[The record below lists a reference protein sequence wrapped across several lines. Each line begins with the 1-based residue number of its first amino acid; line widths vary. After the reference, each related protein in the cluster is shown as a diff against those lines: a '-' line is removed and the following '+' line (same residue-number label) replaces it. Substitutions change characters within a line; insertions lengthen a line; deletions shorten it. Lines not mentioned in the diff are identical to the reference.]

1 MSSAKNKPL
10 KIVLDTNVYISA
22 LLFSGIPD
30 EILEMAR
37 EKEIEIY
44 ASPIILLEIGQVL
57 QKKFSFP
64 RKTILNILKEIKRIA
79 KIIQPKE
86 KIDFIKADPAD
97 NRILECALAAKADYI
112 VSGDKKHLRKLE
124 KFQNIPIVLP
134 VEFIKK

>member
-97 NRILECALAAKADYI
+97 NRVLECALAAKADYI
-112 VSGDKKHLRKLE
+112 VSGDKKHLRKIE